1 MDRKA
6 YYKRLFIVGAIWNWG
21 AAILFF
27 FWSAQ
32 VLAML
37 KMQPLNYTGAMQLA
51 MGLVFA
57 QFSSSHCSLWSRGS
71 FICHPVY

>member
-6 YYKRLFIVGAIWNWG
+6 YYKRLFIVGAVWNWG

-57 QFSSSHCSLWSRGS
+57 LGIGYYWVSKNVTRTMTS
-71 FICHPVY
+71 